1 VRRCGLSPEKL
12 TRAIGVGYNEQGR
25 RGKVGV
31 CRCSIA
37 ITVCVVHRRPRR
49 DQDEQSGMVLCSR
62 AWRIEGLGCR
72 SAWNV
77 VRVHLV
83 VGSRWAAQWGHDWLG
98 PGRG

>member
-1 VRRCGLSPEKL
+1 MSPEKVS
-12 TRAIGVGYNEQGR
+12 RAIGVGYNEQGR

-37 ITVCVVHRRPRR
+37 ITVCVVHGRPRR
-49 DQDEQSGMVLCSR
+49 DQDEQSGMVPCSC
-62 AWRIEGLGCR
+62 AWMGERLGCW

-83 VGSRWAAQWGHDWLG
+83 VGSRWAARWGRD
-98 PGRG
+98 